1 MEGIVLPFTPDS
13 VEYGVEFTPRGE
25 KVLNLLSFSEGE
37 DALSSQDTIV
47 ANRPYLASVYAPF
60 AKVPVTFVAKG
71 KSTAEEFVYDVNYTP
86 AAEEISARGGMFTL
100 RGSFDGIADI
110 AEAYVLDE
118 AGVAFSRVVAD
129 SVAALRPF
137 SVYAN
142 ANVADAPA
150 SLAVGTHPIWVL
162 NPVSSRVSGSKLYRS
177 NTIDLASE
185 TPGRFNI
192 LHT

>member
-1 MEGIVLPFTPDS
+1 MNPNCLIYLSEGFEAGVGETPNVIVNGNGVRVASADIALDGEYPFNAPASFSLADHSISLTLEIPGTVSDDNDGWRGIVLPFTPDS

-86 AAEEISARGGMFTL
+86 
-100 RGSFDGIADI
+100 
-110 AEAYVLDE
+110 
-118 AGVAFSRVVAD
+118 
-129 SVAALRPF
+129 
-137 SVYAN
+137 
-142 ANVADAPA
+142 
-150 SLAVGTHPIWVL
+150 
-162 NPVSSRVSGSKLYRS
+162 K
-177 NTIDLASE
+177 
-185 TPGRFNI
+185 
-192 LHT
+192 